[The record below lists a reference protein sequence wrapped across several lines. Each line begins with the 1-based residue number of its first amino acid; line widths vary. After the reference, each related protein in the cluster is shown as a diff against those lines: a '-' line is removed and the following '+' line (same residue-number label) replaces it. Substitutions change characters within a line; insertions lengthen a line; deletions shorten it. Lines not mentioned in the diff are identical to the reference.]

1 MAKDS
6 IKVRMPALGG
16 QGAVTAAHIAA
27 TAADTE
33 GYYAVSNPFFGAE
46 KRMAPSESY
55 TRIGTVPIYD
65 RGEVIYPDIVMIYHP
80 QVVTMGKSYTMPFY
94 AGIKDNGLVIINSDI
109 ELLTDTDKKILA
121 DKNVMVLTRDFTK
134 FAVDI
139 AGTELATNM
148 AMLGALFGVLGTIGK
163 PAIEEGIKDRFL
175 KKYTASGGTASL
187 DSVIEKKFKKKMVL
201 IAKNL
206 ETASAAFDL
215 AEAWAKEVG
224 LEPML
229 LDPSHVVPV
238 ESEFVTA

>member
-6 IKVRMPALGG
+6 IKIRMPALGG

-55 TRIGTVPIYD
+55 ARIGTVPIYD

-80 QVVTMGKSYTMPFY
+80 QVITMGKSYTMPFY
-94 AGIKDNGLVIINSDI
+94 AGVKENGLVIINSDVD
-109 ELLTDTDKKILA
+109 LLTDTDKKIL
-121 DKNVMVLTRDFTK
+121 DNLNVKVLTKDFTQ
-134 FAVDI
+134 FAIDQ

-148 AMLGALFGVLGTIGK
+148 AMLGALFGALGTVGK

-175 KKYTASGGTASL
+175 KSILHLVVLLHLTLLSRKNSR
-187 DSVIEKKFKKKMVL
+187 KKWILFKKILIQHLLHLILLLIGLKKLVL
-201 IAKNL
+201 
-206 ETASAAFDL
+206 
-215 AEAWAKEVG
+215 VRC
-224 LEPML
+224 
-229 LDPSHVVPV
+229 
-238 ESEFVTA
+238 

>member
-6 IKVRMPALGG
+6 IKIRMPALGG

-27 TAADTE
+27 TAADTV

-94 AGIKDNGLVIINSDI
+94 AGIKENGLVLINSDI
-109 ELLTDTDKKILA
+109 ELLTDHDKEFL
-121 DKNVMVLTRDFTK
+121 DSMNVKVLTKDFTK
-134 FAVDI
+134 FAVEI

-148 AMLGALFGVLGTIGK
+148 AMLGALFGALGTVPK
-163 PAIEEGIKDRFL
+163 EAIEEGIKDRFL
-175 KKYTASGGTASL
+175 KKYTASGGTATL
-187 DSVIEKKFKKKMVL
+187 DSVIEKKFKKKQDL
-201 IAKNL
+201 IQKNL
-206 ETASAAFDL
+206 DTASAAYDL
-215 AEAWAKEVG
+215 TAAWAKEVG

-229 LDPSHVVPV
+229 LDPSHVVEV
-238 ESEFVTA
+238 EA

>member
-65 RGEVIYPDIVMIYHP
+65 RGEVVYPDIVMIYHP

-187 DSVIEKKFKKKMVL
+187 DSVIEKKFKKKMDL
-201 IAKNL
+201 ISKNL

>member
-6 IKVRMPALGG
+6 IKIRMPALGG

-27 TAADTE
+27 TAADTV

-94 AGIKDNGLVIINSDI
+94 AGIKENGLVLINSDI
-109 ELLTDTDKKILA
+109 ELLTDHDKEFL
-121 DKNVMVLTRDFTK
+121 DSMNVKVLTKDFTK
-134 FAVDI
+134 FAVEI

-148 AMLGALFGVLGTIGK
+148 AMLGALFGALGTVPK
-163 PAIEEGIKDRFL
+163 DAIEEGIKDRFL
-175 KKYTASGGTASL
+175 KKYTASGGTATL
-187 DSVIEKKFKKKMVL
+187 DSVIEKKFKKKQDL
-201 IAKNL
+201 IQKNL
-206 ETASAAFDL
+206 DTASAAYDL
-215 AEAWAKEVG
+215 TAAWAKEVG

-229 LDPSHVVPV
+229 LDPSHVVEV
-238 ESEFVTA
+238 EA

>member
-6 IKVRMPALGG
+6 IKIRMPALGG

-27 TAADTE
+27 TAADTV

-94 AGIKDNGLVIINSDI
+94 AGIKENGLVLINSDI
-109 ELLTDTDKKILA
+109 ELLTDNDKEFL
-121 DKNVMVLTRDFTK
+121 DSMNVKVLTKDFTK
-134 FAVDI
+134 FAVEI

-148 AMLGALFGVLGTIGK
+148 AMLGALFGALGTVPK
-163 PAIEEGIKDRFL
+163 DAIEEGIKDRFL
-175 KKYTASGGTASL
+175 KKYTASGGTATL
-187 DSVIEKKFKKKMVL
+187 DSVIEKKFKKKQDL
-201 IAKNL
+201 IQKNL
-206 ETASAAFDL
+206 DTASAAYDL
-215 AEAWAKEVG
+215 TTAWAKEVG

-229 LDPSHVVPV
+229 LDPSHVVEV
-238 ESEFVTA
+238 EA

>member
-6 IKVRMPALGG
+6 IKIRMPALGG

-80 QVVTMGKSYTMPFY
+80 QVITMGKSYTMPFY
-94 AGIKDNGLVIINSDI
+94 AGIKENGLVIINSDI
-109 ELLTDTDKKILA
+109 DLLTDVDRKFLESK
-121 DKNVMVLTRDFTK
+121 DVKVLTRDFTK
-134 FAVDI
+134 FAIEI

-148 AMLGALFGVLGTIGK
+148 AMLGALFGALGNFSK
-163 PAIEEGIKDRFL
+163 EAIEEGIKDRFL
-175 KKYTASGGTASL
+175 KKYVASGGTASL
-187 DSVIEKKFKKKMVL
+187 DSVIEKKFKKKRDL
-201 IAKNL
+201 IQKNL
-206 ETASAAFDL
+206 ETASAAYDL
-215 AEAWAKEVG
+215 TAEWAKEIG
-224 LEPML
+224 LEQML
-229 LDPSHVVPV
+229 ETMEPV
-238 ESEFVTA
+238 SA